1 MKQFVIT
8 IDSSCDGNPKELF
21 KKDVN
26 VIYYNYSDGSTE
38 YLDKMDE
45 KENIHIMNQMREG
58 KRFHTSQLNEYA
70 YYYFFKNELKR
81 NKNIIHISL
90 TEGLSGSIN
99 QARKAANKLHEEDP
113 SINIKILDSLIA
125 CNGELV
131 ILDEAISLLNK
142 GLDIEEAYSQLS
154 IFVKHVNTFYTT
166 DTLSYFVKGGRLSKV
181 SGLLG
186 TLLKIN
192 PVLTCTS
199 KGCLKVDKQLRGRKN
214 AQNYIVDKMKE
225 TTILPQDQT
234 LYICHAD
241 NLEGAEEYKNR
252 LQKEFNFKQ
261 VKIYEMGPIIG
272 THTGPGL
279 IAIFYKGKERTQ
291 KWLQIS
297 NIYQNI
303 QEMKR

>member
-1 MKQFVIT
+1 MKPFIIT
-8 IDSSCDGNPKELF
+8 IDSSCDGNPEEIYKQ
-21 KKDVN
+21 DVSI
-26 VIYYNYSDGSTE
+26 IYYNYSDGATE

-58 KRFHTSQLNEYA
+58 KKFSTSQLNEYA

-99 QARKAANKLHEEDP
+99 QARIAAKKLHDEDP
-113 SINIKILDSLIA
+113 SVNIKILDSLIA
-125 CNGELV
+125 CNGELL
-131 ILDEAISLLNK
+131 ILDEAIELQNK
-142 GLDIEEAYSQLS
+142 GLNVHEAFKQLS

-166 DTLSYFVKGGRLSKV
+166 DTLTYFVRGGRLSKV

-186 TLLKIN
+186 SLLKIN
-192 PVLTCTS
+192 PVLTCN
-199 KGCLKVDKQLRGRKN
+199 KDGHLKVDKQVRGRKN
-214 AQNYIVDKMKE
+214 AQNYIVEKVKE
-225 TTILPQDQT
+225 TAILPQDQT

-279 IAIFYKGKERTQ
+279 IAIFYTGKERTQ
-291 KWLQIS
+291 K
-297 NIYQNI
+297 
-303 QEMKR
+303 